1 MPLGISV
8 LLLLPLAFPA
18 GDPDIIDVLYLCRAS
33 TWEAERRDLT
43 MSADPSISVLGVETV
58 GAFAIWQGTV
68 DPAATNRRLRIYMP
82 RTYGQL
88 IEERDLVV
96 VHDAPHSHPLQP
108 EVRLDDDWLQWWVRA
123 VNEEGMGL
131 TMWGGD
137 ASWGGRGEQD
147 NPSWGE
153 TVVGPI
159 LPFDSLPAYCP
170 GAPRPMVP
178 DFVQADHPLAGL
190 PWETSPPM
198 MVLNNVALK
207 QGATLVASARTGRD
221 RFPWLAYWYQGEGKV
236 LGETQVFSSLG
247 GGARMRMEWDWWQDF
262 IIYLAY
268 LCVDKPIPDDIFR
281 AHRIREEI
289 NTYISKASLMVS
301 LFEFIENFGI
311 STVGLYQEMEE
322 INSLEQEA
330 EDYYR
335 RDDYDK
341 AAEIFDEVNAA
352 WGDLNTRA
360 MEVKED
366 ALVWVYLIEWL
377 VVTGVSVIA
386 GTLIWTL
393 MVRRRLYREVS
404 TTRTGR

>member
-1 MPLGISV
+1 
-8 LLLLPLAFPA
+8 
-18 GDPDIIDVLYLCRAS
+18 
-33 TWEAERRDLT
+33 
-43 MSADPSISVLGVETV
+43 
-58 GAFAIWQGTV
+58 
-68 DPAATNRRLRIYMP
+68 
-82 RTYGQL
+82 
-88 IEERDLVV
+88 
-96 VHDAPHSHPLQP
+96 
-108 EVRLDDDWLQWWVRA
+108 
-123 VNEEGMGL
+123 
-131 TMWGGD
+131 
-137 ASWGGRGEQD
+137 
-147 NPSWGE
+147 
-153 TVVGPI
+153 VVGPV
-159 LPFDSLPAYCP
+159 LPFDCLRAYCP
-170 GAPRPMVP
+170 GAPRPMIP
-178 DFVQADHPLAGL
+178 DFVQTDHPLSRL
-190 PWETSPPM
+190 PWDTSPPM

-207 QGATLVASARTGRD
+207 QGATLVASATTGRD

-236 LGETQVFSSLG
+236 VGETQVFSSLG

-268 LCVDKPIPDDIFR
+268 LCVDKPIPEDIFR

-322 INSLEQEA
+322 IHSLEKEA
-330 EDYYR
+330 EEYYR

-341 AAEIFDEVNAA
+341 AAEIFDEVNAQ
-352 WGDLNTRA
+352 WGQLNTRA
-360 MEVKED
+360 MEVKDD